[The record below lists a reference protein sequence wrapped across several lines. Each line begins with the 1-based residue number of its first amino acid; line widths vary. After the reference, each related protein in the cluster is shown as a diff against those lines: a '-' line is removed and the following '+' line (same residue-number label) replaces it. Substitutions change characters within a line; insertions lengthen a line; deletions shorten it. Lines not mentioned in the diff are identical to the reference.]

1 MTPADYDSF
10 CEIVLGF
17 AELKGKQLSAPAL
30 ELYWRAMQDWPID
43 EFRSAANHLLKT
55 CDWMPTPKHFEDLR
69 KASRPVASEAWLKA
83 RASCSTA
90 YTPRG
95 YVGGTSGD
103 PLIDKAV
110 HVLGG
115 YGVIAMCDLDKLQFL
130 EKRFNEAYESMQ
142 DAQDVRVSLPHLG
155 NGGIGLAEINKRLEE
170 RNKIKLLQGK
180 PAA

>member
-1 MTPADYDSF
+1 MQATDANKFRDIMRGMCKLFAQEPDAVLLDAYWLALRSWDFHEFEAAAAHLMGTSKFMPRPADF
-10 CEIVLGF
+10 NE
-17 AELKGKQLSAPAL
+17 
-30 ELYWRAMQDWPID
+30 
-43 EFRSAANHLLKT
+43 
-55 CDWMPTPKHFEDLR
+55 LR
-69 KASRPVASEAWLKA
+69 KANRPTSSEAWLKA

-110 HVLGG
+110 QVLGG
-115 YGVIAMCDLDKLQFL
+115 YGVIALCDLDKLQFL

-155 NGGIGLAEINKRLEE
+155 NGAIGLAEINKRLEE